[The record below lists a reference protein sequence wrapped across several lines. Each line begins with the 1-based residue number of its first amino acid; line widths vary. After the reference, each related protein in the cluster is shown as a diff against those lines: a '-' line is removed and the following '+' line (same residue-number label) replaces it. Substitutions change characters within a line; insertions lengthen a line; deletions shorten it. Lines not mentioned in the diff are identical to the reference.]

1 MEDVV
6 EYTVVVEPTWDISK
20 AVNALLDNG
29 WKLHGHSM
37 MTNLGNVIQPMIKLK
52 DGNSEE

>member
-1 MEDVV
+1 MEDVA

-37 MTNLGNVIQPMIKLK
+37 MSNLGNVIQPMIKLK
-52 DGNSEE
+52 DDSSEE